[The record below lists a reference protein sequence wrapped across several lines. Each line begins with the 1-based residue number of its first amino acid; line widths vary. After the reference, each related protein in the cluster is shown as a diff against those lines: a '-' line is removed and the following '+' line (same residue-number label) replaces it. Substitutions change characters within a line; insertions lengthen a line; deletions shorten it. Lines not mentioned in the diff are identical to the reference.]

1 MRGAVHDPN
10 AMTLTIKN
18 STEPNSPGKPGA
30 PSQNSENNPGQNPRS
45 NPVCLEVS
53 VTIRSLPT
61 EAGGLTQPIREEGR
75 TVIVFDNG
83 AVLRT
88 ANNLPVGLT
97 VILSNSSGR
106 DVVCRVV
113 GGRNL
118 PNVKGYIEVEFI
130 EPIKDFW
137 GIHQDPNSVTVAAP
151 PVTPLAPR
159 ETPVPPPAAL
169 PAAPPAA
176 PPRAVALPE
185 PPVKPASVS
194 LGSGPTFE
202 DIPGLLSVPSSPVA
216 REPKAQSARPGPEKI
231 AKDDSNYNLSE
242 IAQPTSVAN
251 WRSAAPEP
259 PAEKR
264 AIPATRDASP
274 ITSPASVPSHDFM
287 EKGLLAY
294 ERLQSAPN
302 ESSGHMPFILGVAAV
317 VLAGICAVVFYV
329 HRSAA
334 PDSAEKTDV
343 VSQPTMPETSAAKN
357 PPQHVQS
364 PKEESAQVAPQTKAQ
379 AQAQPIA
386 VDQAQPAAAVAPIPA
401 VVTSTVTTNTRTEA
415 GNVRPQAE
423 NAIVTNQPSPSPSR
437 RSAIP
442 NLKMSSPSAP
452 NKNTSNLGEGAA
464 PMTDIASTEAVGGT
478 PPGGLLM
485 SAGRTSNAPAP
496 PPSAP
501 APAPVVAA
509 KTTRDPK
516 LISSP
521 RLAYPT
527 AARQANIQGSVTVS
541 ASIDENGKVVSAKAL
556 SGPMLLRQAAVESV
570 SQWKYSPG
578 LVEGKPAPSQVT
590 VNVDFRLN

>member
-1 MRGAVHDPN
+1 VHGVVHDPN

-18 STEPNSPGKPGA
+18 STDPNSPGKPGA
-30 PSQNSENNPGQNPRS
+30 SSQNSENNFGENPRS
-45 NPVCLEVS
+45 NPVCLELG

-61 EAGGLTQPIREEGR
+61 ETGGLTQPIREEGR

-97 VILSNSSGR
+97 VILSNSNGR

-118 PNVKGYIEVEFI
+118 PSVKGYIEVEFL

-137 GIHQDPNSVTVAAP
+137 GIHQDPDSVVVAAP
-151 PVTPLAPR
+151 PMTPLASR
-159 ETPVPPPAAL
+159 EAPVPPPS
-169 PAAPPAA
+169 A

-185 PPVKPASVS
+185 PPAKPASVS

-202 DIPGLLSVPSSPVA
+202 DIPGLLSMPTSTVA
-216 REPKAQSARPGPEKI
+216 REPKTQSIRPGPEKI
-231 AKDDSNYNLSE
+231 SKKDESDYNLSG
-242 IAQPTSVAN
+242 IANSTSVAS

-259 PAEKR
+259 SAEKR
-264 AIPATRDASP
+264 GIPATKDESP
-274 ITSPASVPSHDFM
+274 TTSPSPAPTPSHDFM

-294 ERLQSAPN
+294 ERLQSSSP

-317 VLAGICAVVFYV
+317 VLAGICGVVFYM
-329 HRSAA
+329 HRTAA
-334 PDSAEKTDV
+334 PDSATKTTDDV
-343 VSQPTMPETSAAKN
+343 VSQSTTPEPTAAKN
-357 PPQHVQS
+357 PPQHVQV
-364 PKEESAQVAPQTKAQ
+364 PQEASAQVAPQTKAQ

-401 VVTSTVTTNTRTEA
+401 VVTSTETANSRTES
-415 GNVRPQAE
+415 GNVRSQTE
-423 NAIVTNQPSPSPSR
+423 NAVVTKQPSPSSSR
-437 RSAIP
+437 RPAIP
-442 NLKMSSPSAP
+442 NLKMGSPSAP
-452 NKNTSNLGEGAA
+452 NQNTSNLGEGAA
-464 PMTDIASTEAVGGT
+464 PVTEIASTEAVGGT

-485 SAGRTSNAPAP
+485 SAGRTSNAPVP

-509 KTTRDPK
+509 KPTRDPK
-516 LISSP
+516 LISST
-521 RLAYPT
+521 RLVYP
-527 AARQANIQGSVTVS
+527 AGARQSNIQGTVTVS
-541 ASIDENGKVVSAKAL
+541 ANIDENGKVVSVKAL

-570 SQWKYSPG
+570 GQWRFSPA
-578 LVEGKPAPSQVT
+578 LVDGKPIPSQIT
-590 VNVDFRLN
+590 LNVDFRLN